1 MLARLNRDCA
11 STRPAVTVGH
21 TSHAD
26 QAAAP
31 QRDRSRSASG
41 TRSGRSAALPPV
53 RGSFGAAF
61 GAAIR
66 RLAQSRELGG
76 LGKPNQIE
84 LQSCRSFFCRFGSYR
99 LNPPLPWRHRD
110 SPCTSN
116 APVQPVR
123 TRQRSGW
130 CGKTR
135 QSCARPFS
143 RTSFVRTGRLTWLS
157 GAIWRGE
164 VLQRID
170 LHGGWGCV
178 DFGHGAA

>member
-41 TRSGRSAALPPV
+41 IRSGRSAALPPV

-66 RLAQSRELGG
+66 RLAPSPRARRPRQAQPDRASILPKLLLPFWELSAQSTASVASSRFTMYLQCARSASPHSATLRLVRENPAILRTTVQQNVVRLDWEIDVVVRRDLPGA
-76 LGKPNQIE
+76 LSPKNCAS
-84 LQSCRSFFCRFGSYR
+84 LRFVCA
-99 LNPPLPWRHRD
+99 RD
-110 SPCTSN
+110 S
-116 APVQPVR
+116 
-123 TRQRSGW
+123 
-130 CGKTR
+130 
-135 QSCARPFS
+135 
-143 RTSFVRTGRLTWLS
+143 
-157 GAIWRGE
+157 
-164 VLQRID
+164 
-170 LHGGWGCV
+170 
-178 DFGHGAA
+178 